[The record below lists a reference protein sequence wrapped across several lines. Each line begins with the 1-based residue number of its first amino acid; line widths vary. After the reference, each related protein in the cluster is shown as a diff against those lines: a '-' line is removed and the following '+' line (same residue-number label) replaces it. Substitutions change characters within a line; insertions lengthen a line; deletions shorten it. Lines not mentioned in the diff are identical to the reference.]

1 MWVCVFVE
9 HARDTPLESIVHPQT
24 LFTVAGIASL
34 AATVS
39 FSGSVYQLRSD
50 VLVGEDPSHQDVV
63 AMFSCTWPCVV
74 LRGASA
80 CAFGAGLL
88 AVVFVCRSLLVGLE
102 NARQCWSCHQQ
113 NVCSVCFNLGHG
125 IFTASVFAGSFLEG
139 YYGYPLEMPVEDLVT
154 GPAFWV
160 FLIVPC
166 WNTICFC
173 SGWKCLVWA
182 SSPRVRMLSRLY
194 RIHTWVAIFAFV
206 GSSWLL
212 YVLRESTVDPE
223 RHQMPLHIKSVLWQ
237 AAGIPYVSNALLLW
251 SWGTERAEQR
261 RRAKWIYLRTLL
273 VWTPAA
279 VWPLMVA
286 AIADDV
292 SGYLDTKWLR
302 VAALCLGVSLG
313 GFLYE
318 LTSFILFRYQLARAT
333 WKVAFPVILVC
344 GFLVSCANYAAA
356 R

>member
-1 MWVCVFVE
+1 
-9 HARDTPLESIVHPQT
+9 
-24 LFTVAGIASL
+24 
-34 AATVS
+34 
-39 FSGSVYQLRSD
+39 
-50 VLVGEDPSHQDVV
+50 
-63 AMFSCTWPCVV
+63 
-74 LRGASA
+74 
-80 CAFGAGLL
+80 
-88 AVVFVCRSLLVGLE
+88 
-102 NARQCWSCHQQ
+102 
-113 NVCSVCFNLGHG
+113 
-125 IFTASVFAGSFLEG
+125 
-139 YYGYPLEMPVEDLVT
+139 
-154 GPAFWV
+154 
-160 FLIVPC
+160 
-166 WNTICFC
+166 
-173 SGWKCLVWA
+173 
-182 SSPRVRMLSRLY
+182 
-194 RIHTWVAIFAFV
+194 
-206 GSSWLL
+206 
-212 YVLRESTVDPE
+212 
-223 RHQMPLHIKSVLWQ
+223 MPLHIKSVLWQ

-261 RRAKWIYLRTLL
+261 RRAKSIYLRTLL

-344 GFLVSCANYAAA
+344 GFLVSCANYTAA